1 MSEITVAVVQMAPV
15 LMEQEQNVG
24 RIREKIREIASREP
38 TDLIVFPELVTT
50 GRECGARFP
59 RLAERLDGSVV
70 SLIAES
76 AAQMNVAVA
85 FGMVLKE
92 KVESV
97 IYNAMVLVGPDGE
110 FVGDYRKVHLRGEE
124 RMAFREG
131 HKFPVFEMPFGS
143 VGMLIGWDVMFPE
156 AARSLVLD
164 GASLIVLGANWE
176 SSMASAWRPLLTAR
190 AIENGVFV
198 AAANRVGE
206 EPSYSFPG
214 DSMILGPAGE
224 TYSVVDEPVEGY
236 AVARLDLARVRV
248 IREEL
253 QILQNRHPDSYRK
266 VVRKY

>member
-1 MSEITVAVVQMAPV
+1 MSQITVAVVQMAPE
-15 LMEQEQNVG
+15 LMEQEQNVAKV
-24 RIREKIREIASREP
+24 REKIREVASREP
-38 TDLIVFPELVTT
+38 TDLIVFPELITT
-50 GRECGARFP
+50 GKECGAHFP

-76 AAQMNVAVA
+76 ASQSNVAVA

-110 FVGDYRKVHLRGEE
+110 IVGDYRKVHLKGEE

-131 HKFPVFEMPFGS
+131 PRFPVFEMPFGT
-143 VGMLIGWDVMFPE
+143 VGMMIGWDIMFPE

-164 GASLIVLGANWE
+164 GAYLILVGANWE
-176 SSMASAWRPLLTAR
+176 SSMKPAWRPLLMAR

-198 AAANRVGE
+198 AAANRIGE

-214 DSMILGPAGE
+214 DSIILGPSGE
-224 TYSVVDEPVEGY
+224 LYSAVDEPVEGY
-236 AVARLDLARVRV
+236 SVARLDLGKVRRV
-248 IREEL
+248 REEL
-253 QILQNRHPDSYRK
+253 QLLQNRHPDVYRK
-266 VVRKY
+266 IVKKY